1 MTEVTREI
9 FTEIVSKIPYKV
21 SFLLGKNGIRYEG
34 KGRKFK
40 NALFAMQENE
50 RYYVI
55 KILVS

>member
-9 FTEIVSKIPYKV
+9 FTEIVSKIPSKV
-21 SFLLGKNGIRYEG
+21 SFLLGKNGVRYEG
-34 KGRKFK
+34 KSRKFK
-40 NALFAMQENE
+40 NALFAMQENG